1 MKKNF
6 FFWMTAIAML
16 IMSSCQKEVGFGT
29 EATVSFEIGT
39 PEIATRAYS
48 DGTTAT
54 VLQYAVYDAE
64 GNELTGFTKSVA
76 NQNAETIN
84 ISKTVNLQLTTGNT
98 YSVIF
103 WAAAP
108 NAPYTVDFA
117 TKTMTVDYSNAV
129 SNDENR
135 DAFYKFHEFTV
146 TGAQTEII
154 ELRRPFAQLNIG
166 TGDLEASKNAGYEPK
181 YSFVKVSNVY
191 NTLDL
196 VEGKVSGAAA
206 VVYSYNAIPATEVF
220 PVTGYDYLA
229 MNYLLVASDKE
240 VVDVEFGYTELDAAT
255 AQTRTVGSVPVQR
268 NHRTNIYG
276 QLLTSDVDITVI
288 IEPAYDEED
297 YNANASYV
305 TINGTVY
312 NSFADAMAAVQDGE
326 TIKLEGTIT
335 LKATANAMLYTI
347 DGKNVTIDLNN
358 YSLIAEIPNV
368 TENTAIFQVKNG
380 GTLTIEGEGNV
391 KVETAEAIKLA
402 AFINNIGGVVNLKG
416 GYWTMTAFN
425 DWQKS
430 LIPTFVDNNSNVS
443 DVTLNIYDGTY
454 TFNRNLFRNFANAAS
469 HNGFKTVATMN
480 IYGGTFNG
488 IDGDPGAIWNQKPS
502 AKVPDGAGVINVMGG
517 VFNNVVIDDEF
528 AGNDAPAFLTVTSA
542 DELTK
547 AIADATTDVT
557 IFLGNDIVGNVTA
570 LQKGNVKVTIIGND
584 KKFNGVIL
592 VDGKSARYPTTGLT
606 ISNINFEGDNNI
618 SADIDAY
625 VRLGNGNDATRYT
638 NNVTVNNC
646 TFTNNTGHDMVAVK
660 SYTGGDWNLHVVGC
674 TVNAGMHSLLQVANV
689 EQGLKVEGCEVYSE
703 NGINL
708 NSTPTLEMDGCT
720 FDVKGYA
727 VRVGVK
733 GSDNTE
739 AKTFTI
745 SNSDLKSA
753 CTENDDAVIVIRD
766 NATYATLNLTNT
778 TLTGTPE
785 FLGAVDGKT
794 TINR

>member
-64 GNELTGFTKSVA
+64 GNELTDFRVT
-76 NQNAETIN
+76 NETIN

-117 TKTMTVDYSNAV
+117 TKTMTVDYSTAV

-196 VEGKVSGAAA
+196 VEGKVSGATE
-206 VVYSYNAIPATEVF
+206 VVYSYNAIPTAETF

-335 LKATANAMLYTI
+335 LKAKANAMLYAI
-347 DGKNVTIDLNN
+347 DGKNVTIDLND
-358 YSLIAEIPNV
+358 YSIIAEIPNV
-368 TENTAIFQVKNG
+368 TKNTAIFQVKNG
-380 GTLTIEGEGNV
+380 GALTIEGEGNV
-391 KVETAEAIKLA
+391 KVETAEADNCLA
-402 AFINNIGGVVNLKG
+402 AFISNEGGEVNLKG
-416 GYWTMTAFN
+416 GYWTMTAISYAQN
-425 DWQKS
+425 S

-469 HNGFKTVATMN
+469 HNNYKTVATMN

-488 IDGDPGAIWNQKPS
+488 LDGDAGAIWNQKPS
-502 AKVPDGAGVINVMGG
+502 ANAPDGAGVINVMGG
-517 VFNNVVIDDEF
+517 VFNNVVIDDDF

-557 IFLGNDIVGNVTA
+557 IFLGNDIVGNATA
-570 LQKGNVKVTIIGND
+570 LQKANVKVTIIGND

-592 VDGKSARYPTTGLT
+592 VDGKSARYSTTGLT
-606 ISNINFEGDNNI
+606 ISNINFEGDDNNI

-646 TFTNNTGHDMVAVK
+646 TFTNNTDHDMVAVK
-660 SYTGGDWNLHVVGC
+660 SYKGGDFNLQVIGC

-689 EQGLKVEGCEVYSE
+689 EQGLKVENCKVYSE

-745 SNSDLKSA
+745 SNSNLKSA
-753 CTENDDAVIVIRD
+753 CAEDDDAVIVIRQ

-778 TLTGTPE
+778 TLTGTRE
-785 FLGAVDGKT
+785 ILGATTQT
-794 TINR
+794 TIKR